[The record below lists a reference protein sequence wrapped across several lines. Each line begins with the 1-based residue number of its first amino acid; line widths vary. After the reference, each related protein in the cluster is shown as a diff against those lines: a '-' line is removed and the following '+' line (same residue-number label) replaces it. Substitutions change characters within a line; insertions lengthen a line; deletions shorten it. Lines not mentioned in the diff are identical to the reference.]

1 MEIHRVTEWYK
12 LENCKGLS
20 KRENKN
26 PLNSLTLSYSS
37 VIIFRQRFHFMPIFT
52 GSFFPS
58 AFQSYFLFYYE
69 FQCFASYLLHFFSHS
84 TYCFLSYFW
93 QFSWSLVFAFFFL
106 YLFLFPS
113 IIIIIML
120 TVFLSL
126 PTFQLPSFSKL
137 NGSLTQV
144 LFPYRVLN
152 DDVLFELFLLQDVSN
167 HFNYSQNAFLPWFR
181 TLGILK
187 DDVTN
192 NNYNNKDNNDE

>member
-69 FQCFASYLLHFFSHS
+69 FQCFASYLLHFFFIQRTVFWAIFGNFLDPWCLHFSSS
-84 TYCFLSYFW
+84 TCFCFRPSLSSLCL
-93 QFSWSLVFAFFFL
+93 QFSCLCLRFS
-106 YLFLFPS
+106 Y
-113 IIIIIML
+113 
-120 TVFLSL
+120 
-126 PTFQLPSFSKL
+126 LPSL
-137 NGSLTQV
+137 NWTEV
-144 LFPYRVLN
+144 
-152 DDVLFELFLLQDVSN
+152 
-167 HFNYSQNAFLPWFR
+167 
-181 TLGILK
+181 
-187 DDVTN
+187 
-192 NNYNNKDNNDE
+192 